1 MRGMPA
7 RALLSVCVLFGAFAL
22 ADETTPTLLGLRH
35 DRTDTSTRVV
45 LESSGPLVYTYY
57 SPDPLTLVV
66 DLPDVDAAKLQPQTL
81 VASPEVESIS
91 ATNVARPDGR
101 SLARLEVKMAKAV
114 AYQIFTEGKSL
125 NLVFDRGTAVATA
138 DKPAANVVAPVPEV
152 VDAPAIKPPAETPTS
167 TPDAVAPPAPV
178 EPKTPQPAE
187 AAPTAAPGTATRI
200 LGVSHKV
207 EDGNVIVTVRADG
220 TLRYE
225 DFFVPS
231 PDRLVIDVVNVA
243 VPQRSLEVNR
253 EPVRRIRLAQ
263 YSPEPKIGRLVF
275 DLITHT
281 PYQIA
286 DLPNGM
292 RITFSEPPSRE
303 VSAAPVFQP
312 AVLTTTEPIAPTPV
326 MSRPAAPAPAP
337 VLMIPAATTQ
347 APPPVPATGT
357 IPSSAYIGTQISTST
372 KAVYTG
378 HPISLDFR
386 EGDLQDI
393 LRLFADISGLN
404 IIVNPGVTGKVTVKL
419 NEVPWD
425 QALDIIL
432 KSQGLGR
439 VTEDNVI
446 RVAPLSALQREE
458 DELRKLKE
466 NQALAGDLVTWRK
479 SLSYAKVSDLED
491 TVKKVALSPRGSI
504 TLDTRTNTMIIN
516 DLPGR
521 ITDAERL
528 ILDLDRQTP
537 QVEIEARIVVTSRN
551 FTRDVGIQ
559 WGFLNQQTPQY
570 GNTTGRAF
578 PNSIILDGGRA
589 QNGLGIA
596 PGAIGS
602 EQSSS
607 AIGPIGRGYAVNLP
621 AASFSSGIGISL
633 GNILGSFNIDA
644 ALTALERQG
653 RGRILST
660 PKVTTQN
667 NQEAEIK
674 QGVQI
679 PIAIQQAAGGAS
691 FAATNVQFKDAFL
704 ILKVTPQ
711 ITDAGTVILKLEVEN
726 NSPDFANRVN
736 GIPPINT
743 QSAKTIVL
751 VRDGATTV
759 IGGIYQS
766 TEQTTLNSTPFFGR
780 LPLLGAL
787 FRNKASENRNN
798 ELLLFI
804 TPRIIKG

>member
-22 ADETTPTLLGLRH
+22 ADENTPTLLGLRH
-35 DRTDTSTRVV
+35 DSTDASTRVV

-81 VASPEVESIS
+81 VASPEVESVS

-125 NLVFDRGTAVATA
+125 NLVFDRGTAVATG
-138 DKPAANVVAPVPEV
+138 DKPTSVSPIPEV
-152 VDAPAIKPPAETPTS
+152 VDAPAVKPPSEIPTS
-167 TPDAVAPPAPV
+167 APEAVPSPAAV
-178 EPKTPQPAE
+178 EPKSPPLAE

-220 TLRYE
+220 TLGYE
-225 DFFVPS
+225 DFFVPN

-253 EPVRRIRLAQ
+253 ESVRRIRLAQ
-263 YSPEPKIGRLVF
+263 YSPEPKIGRIVF
-275 DLITHT
+275 DLVAHT

-292 RITFSEPPSRE
+292 RITFNEPPSRQ

-312 AVLTTTEPIAPTPV
+312 AVLTTTAPIASTPV
-326 MSRPAAPAPAP
+326 MLARPSAPAQAP
-337 VLMIPAATTQ
+337 VVIVPAATTQ

-357 IPSSAYIGTQISTST
+357 ISSSAYIGTQISTST
-372 KAVYTG
+372 RAVYTG

-439 VTEDNVI
+439 LTEDNVI

-458 DELRKLKE
+458 EELRKLKE

-479 SLSYAKVSDLED
+479 SLSYAKVSELED
-491 TVKKVALSPRGSI
+491 TVRKVALSPRGSI

-602 EQSSS
+602 EQSSG
-607 AIGPIGRGYAVNLP
+607 AIGPTTRGYAVNLP